1 MRDHV
6 GCMDREGRLDLM
18 LELLCM
24 HIGKY
29 YSLYYEYVPRP
40 DVGKPPKH
48 RYRTCAKTPS
58 VQITME
64 VKKQAPRNTKVGKG
78 GYSMSDRFHEQLH
91 NELWY
96 I

>member
-40 DVGKPPKH
+40 DVGKPLNIVIVRAPNPLCPDYHGGEETSTKKH
-48 RYRTCAKTPS
+48 EGRQRRLQY
-58 VQITME
+58 E
-64 VKKQAPRNTKVGKG
+64 
-78 GYSMSDRFHEQLH
+78 
-91 NELWY
+91 
-96 I
+96 